1 VISRVAMRLSS
12 AAPARGAAAAA
23 VPQCSIAGARP
34 QYHYQQQQRRAAR
47 ALGAGP
53 ARGALHSSS
62 LLPTRGRTARARPTL
77 PPTAALPELAAAG
90 AAVAQ
95 AVDTLVASS
104 PSAIQPAVALLGG
117 DVAALAQLS
126 PTPQGLARLAALY
139 YLLFARPSP
148 AWGLVDFYLL
158 NPLSRLRDGAL
169 RAPEFVLREKLGG
182 GNFGVTYEGVRARE
196 GESVA
201 TRGRLTPE
209 QKRRRVV
216 LKRTNADRTG
226 GVRREFLRTGTMAK
240 GAAETGA
247 VEMYMNGKVRRN
259 PLAQASCA
267 QYLGFFEAGQGG
279 AVAGAPSGAGG
290 AGGQWLVWR
299 FESDSTLADA
309 MDGLLG
315 PWPGALADLVLGPER
330 EAGRGLDDAA
340 AAFSAAAR
348 SNSPSPSGNGRN
360 SGRNSPAG
368 TGPSYASRGGSS
380 RGGSPVGTI
389 AVGAAAA
396 ERGGART
403 LTRQQSSGRAS
414 SSSSGRGASSSSAA
428 AQLALQQ
435 QSRAEKREAAAI
447 RSVLRQVITGVRRLH
462 SLGIV
467 HRDVKPDNLLI
478 TADGQVKIIDFG
490 AAVDMSTGINFNPL
504 YGMLDPRYSP
514 PEELV
519 MPQNFPRAPAPLF
532 AALLAPLAW
541 QYGRPDLFDAY
552 SVGVLLMQLA
562 VPQLRSSGNIRQFNA
577 QLRTFDQDLDA
588 WRRYNGQRM
597 DFAQLD
603 RQNGAGFDLAR
614 RLLAKRDGLNRGRLT
629 LGGALRHRYFLL
641 PDF

>member
-1 VISRVAMRLSS
+1 
-12 AAPARGAAAAA
+12 
-23 VPQCSIAGARP
+23 
-34 QYHYQQQQRRAAR
+34 
-47 ALGAGP
+47 
-53 ARGALHSSS
+53 
-62 LLPTRGRTARARPTL
+62 
-77 PPTAALPELAAAG
+77 
-90 AAVAQ
+90 
-95 AVDTLVASS
+95 
-104 PSAIQPAVALLGG
+104 
-117 DVAALAQLS
+117 VAALAALA
-126 PTPQGLARLAALY
+126 PTPSGLARLAACY
-139 YLLFARPSP
+139 YFLLARPSP
-148 AWGLVDFYLL
+148 AWGLIDFFVL
-158 NPLSRLRDGAL
+158 NPLSRVRDGAL

-182 GNFGVTYEGVRARE
+182 GNFGVTYEGVRARD

-209 QKRRRVV
+209 QKKRRVV
-216 LKRTNADRTG
+216 LKRTNADRSG

-267 QYLGFFEAGQGG
+267 QYLGFFEAGNGG
-279 AVAGAPSGAGG
+279 AVAGAPSGAGGGG

-330 EAGRGLDDAA
+330 EGFGGGGGGDSGSNNSSSNGNSYGAVRGG
-340 AAFSAAAR
+340 
-348 SNSPSPSGNGRN
+348 SPS

-368 TGPSYASRGGSS
+368 TGPSYS

-396 ERGGART
+396 AERGGSGGART
-403 LTRQQSSGRAS
+403 LTRQPSSASSRRS
-414 SSSSGRGASSSSAA
+414 SSSSSDAA
-428 AQLALQQ
+428 AALALQQ
-435 QSRAEKREAAAI
+435 QQRAERREAQAI
-447 RSVLRQVITGVRRLH
+447 RSVLRQVLTGVRRLH

-552 SVGVLLMQLA
+552 SVGVLLVQLA
-562 VPQLRSSGNIRQFNA
+562 VPQLRSQANIRQFNA

-597 DFAQLD
+597 DFTQLD
-603 RQNGAGFDLAR
+603 RQGGAGWDLAR
-614 RLLAKRDGLNRGRLT
+614 RLLAPRDKLNRGRLSCS
-629 LGGALRHRYFLL
+629 GALRHRYFLL

>member
-1 VISRVAMRLSS
+1 MRQAR
-12 AAPARGAAAAA
+12 AARPGPASAAA
-23 VPQCSIAGARP
+23 VQPRSLIAGAR
-34 QYHYQQQQRRAAR
+34 
-47 ALGAGP
+47 ALGGP
-53 ARGALHSSS
+53 LGRRG
-62 LLPTRGRTARARPTL
+62 G
-77 PPTAALPELAAAG
+77 AG
-90 AAVAQ
+90 AASPTNSSRRGRLSPPSPAPRTTNPNDHRCHAIADVAELAGVATAVSQ
-95 AVDTLVASS
+95 AVDALVAAS
-104 PSAIQPAVALLGG
+104 PTAIQPAVATLGA
-117 DVAALAQLS
+117 DVASVAALS
-126 PTPQGLARLAALY
+126 PTPAGLARLGGLY
-139 YLLFARPSP
+139 YFLLARPSP
-148 AWGLVDFYLL
+148 AWGLFDFYVL

-182 GNFGVTYEGVRARE
+182 GNFGVTYEGVRAKD
-196 GESVA
+196 GESVT
-201 TRGRLTPE
+201 TRGRLSPE

-216 LKRTNADRTG
+216 LKRTNADRSG

-259 PLAQASCA
+259 PLVQASCA
-267 QYLGFFEAGQGG
+267 QYLGFFEAGSGG
-279 AVAGAPSGAGG
+279 AVAGAPSGASSAGAGG

-315 PWPGALADLVLGPER
+315 PWPGALADLVLGPEGGGGGGVLGG
-330 EAGRGLDDAA
+330 AFDTGSGNFSSSSGRD
-340 AAFSAAAR
+340 
-348 SNSPSPSGNGRN
+348 SPSRGG
-360 SGRNSPAG
+360 GSPVG
-368 TGPSYASRGGSS
+368 TGPNTSGRGG
-380 RGGSPVGTI
+380 GGSPVGTI

-396 ERGGART
+396 SSPQRGGART
-403 LTRQQSSGRAS
+403 LTRQPSSGRRS
-414 SSSSGRGASSSSAA
+414 PIDEGA
-428 AQLALQQ
+428 QQ
-435 QSRAEKREAAAI
+435 RAERREAAAI
-447 RSVLRQVITGVRRLH
+447 RAVLRQVLTGVRRLH

-467 HRDVKPDNLLI
+467 HRDVKPDNLLV
-478 TADGQVKIIDFG
+478 TADGSVKIIDFG

-552 SVGVLLMQLA
+552 SVGVLLVQLA
-562 VPQLRSSGNIRQFNA
+562 VPQLRSQANIRQFNA
-577 QLRTFDQDLDA
+577 QLRSFDQDLDA

-597 DFAQLD
+597 DFTQLD
-603 RQNGAGFDLAR
+603 RQGGAAWDLAR
-614 RLLAKRDGLNRGRLT
+614 RLLAPRDKLNRGRLSV
-629 LGGALRHRYFLL
+629 GGALRHRYFLL